1 MDDSCMCVPGRYED
15 PCNEIF
21 EGAFTQRD
29 GSDCPVS
36 KMEEEA
42 DWATHDGEEDWATHD
57 SEEDWAKHDVHE
69 EQYNDMHWMEVG
81 SSATAIASAGVALAL
96 TALFN

>member
-1 MDDSCMCVPGRYED
+1 MCVPGRYED

-42 DWATHDGEEDWATHD
+42 DWATHDGEEDWA
-57 SEEDWAKHDVHE
+57 KHDAHE
-69 EQYNDMHWMEVG
+69 DHYDDMHWMEVG
-81 SSATAIASAGVALAL
+81 SSATAIASAGFALAV